1 MSCGFLDDF
10 GGVNEEKCKAVLG
23 HAAHGADQVVT
34 AVIMGIIEADQSQAL
49 RSFLYFHCIIDQ
61 HFDAEL
67 LHFGNPL

>member
-23 HAAHGADQVVT
+23 HAADQVVT

-67 LHFGNPL
+67 LHFGNLL